1 MTPPRQAAPATPPEE
16 GNCRYGS
23 GEFEGASGCTP
34 LRQAELDT
42 PPQEGNCR
50 YGLGNLRAQGGWN
63 FAGMT
68 RLGEI
73 GRCG

>member
-16 GNCRYGS
+16 GNCRYG
-23 GEFEGASGCTP
+23 
-34 LRQAELDT
+34 
-42 PPQEGNCR
+42 
-50 YGLGNLRAQGGWN
+50 LGNLRVQAVVRHSVKRSLTPLHRRGIVATVRVNLRARGGWN